1 MDSYTKALIE
11 RRALQLAK
19 VCERLLLEQE
29 ADDIAAAGF
38 RWGYL
43 ILRKPKRYLEEFRH
57 GTLLIDPDALRDSFW
72 FNQEVIEGPAGL
84 MPEEEL
90 ILKEFND
97 EATAW
102 MKNNSKVISLV
113 RTEHNTYR

>member
-19 VCERLLLEQE
+19 ACEQALLQE
-29 ADDIAAAGF
+29 DADDIAAAGF

-57 GTLLIDPDALRDSFW
+57 GTLLIDPDALRDAFW
-72 FNQEVIEGPAGL
+72 FNQEVVEGPAGL

-102 MKNNSKVISLV
+102 MKSNQKVISLV
-113 RTEHNTYR
+113 RSENSIYR

>member
-19 VCERLLLEQE
+19 ACEQVLLEEE
-29 ADDIAAAGF
+29 ADNIAAAGF

-43 ILRKPKRYLEEFRH
+43 VLRKQKAYLREFRH
-57 GTLLIDPDALRDSFW
+57 GTLLIDPQALMDAFW
-72 FNQEVIEGPAGL
+72 FNQEGVEGPAGL

-102 MKNNSKVISLV
+102 MKNNQKVISLV
-113 RTEHNTYR
+113 RTQHDTYR